1 MLIATKTIISSTM
14 RSSHPGLTRANGFTL
29 MEVLIAVVVVV
40 FFGIAVFATNA
51 RLLVALKGQRE
62 TTAASMMLQERM
74 EAFRSI
80 SYTGLASTSASA
92 TASPS
97 PSPPTYAADI
107 VANTTVSESQL
118 GGGISRSLTET
129 IIISGYMDTAG
140 NCPPVTA
147 AQNQWIRNSSNITGN
162 LQSGSSSVLATNY
175 DLLQVDVQLQWTGAN
190 GRTRKR
196 EMTAIFGKGN
206 KGS

>member
-1 MLIATKTIISSTM
+1 MLIAIKTIISDTM
-14 RSSHPGLTRANGFTL
+14 RSPQAYLTRADAFTL
-29 MEVLIAVVVVV
+29 TEVLIALVVVV
-40 FFGIAVFATNA
+40 FFGVAVFATNA
-51 RLLVALKGQRE
+51 RLMVALKGQRE

-80 SYTGLASTSASA
+80 SYTGLGSTSASP

-107 VANTTVSESQL
+107 VANTTVSETQL
-118 GGGISRSLTET
+118 GGGVSGSLTET
-129 IIISGYMDTAG
+129 ITISGYMDTAG
-140 NCPPVTA
+140 NCPPTA
-147 AQNQWIRNSSNITGN
+147 SGSNQWVRNASSP
-162 LQSGSSSVLATNY
+162 SGSLVSSIANMSTSY
-175 DLLQVDVQLQWTGAN
+175 DLIQVDVQLSWTGAN

>member
-1 MLIATKTIISSTM
+1 M
-14 RSSHPGLTRANGFTL
+14 RLLPADQAKADAFTL
-29 MEVLIAVVVVV
+29 TEVLIALVVVV
-40 FFGIAVFATNA
+40 FFGVAVFATNA
-51 RLLVALKGQRE
+51 RLMVALKGQRE

-80 SYTGLASTSASA
+80 SYTGLGSTSASP

-107 VANTTVSESQL
+107 VANTTVSETQL
-118 GGGISRSLTET
+118 GGGINGSLTET
-129 IIISGYMDTAG
+129 ITISGYMDTAG
-140 NCPPVTA
+140 NCPPTTSGS
-147 AQNQWIRNSSNITGN
+147 NQWVRNAANP
-162 LQSGSSSVLATNY
+162 SGSLITSIANMSTSY
-175 DLLQVDVQLQWTGAN
+175 DLIQVDVQLSWTGAN

-196 EMTAIFGKGN
+196 EMTALFGKGN